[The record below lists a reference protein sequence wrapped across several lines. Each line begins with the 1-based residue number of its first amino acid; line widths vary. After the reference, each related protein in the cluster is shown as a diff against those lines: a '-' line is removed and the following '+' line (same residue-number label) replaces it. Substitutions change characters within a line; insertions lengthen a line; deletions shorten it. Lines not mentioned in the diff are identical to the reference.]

1 MLSPL
6 DERPTKTPFG
16 GMDAPSRIGNMGLA
30 GGSARADK
38 VGAATGRK
46 RESSRAFCL
55 TDFQPHT
62 NRVWFASLPIVCPAC
77 NLDCFAT
84 LRSSKLQLGNQRKYR
99 RSTVGFYFL
108 PLFLMDEFDRA
119 IQELRVAQVYTP
131 SEEDLQNLEYLE
143 SMGV

>member
-1 MLSPL
+1 MFVNEFSGSPCH
-6 DERPTKTPFG
+6 G
-16 GMDAPSRIGNMGLA
+16 CNGDA
-30 GGSARADK
+30 GSASAGADK
-38 VGAATGRK
+38 VGTPKGRK
-46 RESSRAFCL
+46 RESSRIFCL
-55 TDFQPHT
+55 AVFKPHT
-62 NRVWFASLPIVCPAC
+62 NRVWFAYLLIVCPAC

-143 SMGV
+143 SMGD

>member
-1 MLSPL
+1 MPPVES
-6 DERPTKTPFG
+6 ERGDLPG
-16 GMDAPSRIGNMGLA
+16 GAV
-30 GGSARADK
+30 RANK
-38 VGAATGRK
+38 VGSPKGRK
-46 RESSRAFCL
+46 RESSRIFCL
-55 TDFQPHT
+55 AVFKPHT
-62 NRVWFASLPIVCPAC
+62 NRVWFAYLLIVCPAC